1 MSTRSI
7 ILLIFIVLT
16 SSISA
21 QVGYND
27 LTNKIKNLESPDLE
41 KKVEI
46 LYSAQLKKTP
56 NAQTKL
62 KFWKFYI
69 YDSLG
74 VYGKADTL
82 AAELKSK
89 ANELKDDYSA
99 FIFSR
104 LGDIEV
110 DLNQFEKAINLY
122 HSGLKIAKKYDN
134 QEYMASF
141 KRSIGTAYLKL
152 DQNNTAEKYLRESLS
167 IYTSI
172 EDTLG
177 MANASISLGNA
188 MKDQGNLDDAEMYY
202 KKSLVL
208 AQKLGNNRLI
218 AGNYNNLG
226 NVERRRNKHRKALEY
241 FFKALEMNKK
251 SGNVLWESFNYH
263 NIGNAYS
270 DLKEHEK
277 AIDFFIL
284 SNKLKLELGDSLSLV
299 NGYLG
304 LSDAYA
310 AISDYKNAYAY
321 LRLHSRLEDTLQIAE
336 QAAQLKELEAIYE
349 SEKKEA
355 EILQLTTEKELEEV
369 KNGSLEMKAQKN
381 RNLLTLAI
389 FAGLIL
395 LVGIGL
401 LWRANKSRRKAN
413 DLLNSKNELIEKSNV
428 ALQSALGEL
437 SEKNKEIIDSINYA
451 TYIQR
456 ATLPN
461 ITQHSSDSLQ
471 FELFFAPKDIV
482 SGDFYFSYQLYNK
495 SIFGVADCTGHGVPG
510 AMVSLVGMNS
520 LEKVIREEKHVT
532 TGEMVESLN
541 AHVVESLYRGSET
554 LNDGMDISFCH
565 FDHENNMLYF
575 TGANHSAY
583 ILRQNSFM
591 DENVFDTNIQQKGRT
606 DMFTLLCLSG
616 TRRPIGKSHSN
627 QAFAQISIK
636 LLKGD
641 RIVLFS
647 DGYADQIGGEKA
659 KKLKKGAMLEF
670 ILRSGELPVSNQA
683 EFMNRQ
689 FDQWKGDNEQ
699 VDDVCML
706 FIDVKM

>member
-1 MSTRSI
+1 MRNRSF

-21 QVGYND
+21 QVGYSE

-41 KKVEI
+41 KKVEN
-46 LYSAQLKKTP
+46 LYTTQLKKTP
-56 NAQTKL
+56 NSETKL

-74 VYGKADTL
+74 VHGKADTL
-82 AAELKSK
+82 AGELKSK
-89 ANELKDDYSA
+89 TNELKDDYSA
-99 FIFSR
+99 FIFAR
-104 LGDIEV
+104 LGDLEA

-122 HSGLKIAKKYDN
+122 HSGLKIAKKYNN

-141 KRSIGTAYLKL
+141 KRLIGTAYLKL

-172 EDTLG
+172 KDTLG

-188 MKDQGNLDDAEMYY
+188 MKDQGNLDEAEVYY
-202 KKSLVL
+202 KKSLDL
-208 AQKLGNNRLI
+208 ANQLGNKRLI

-226 NVERRRNKHRKALEY
+226 NVERRRNNHRKALEY

-251 SGNVLWESFNYH
+251 SGNVLWQSFNYH

-277 AIDFFIL
+277 AIGFFKK
-284 SNKLKLELGDSLSLV
+284 SNELKLELGDSLSLIT
-299 NGYLG
+299 GYLG
-304 LSDAYA
+304 LSDAYSS
-310 AISDYKNAYAY
+310 IGDYKNAYAY

-369 KNGSLEMKAQKN
+369 KNSSLEMKAQKN

-461 ITQHSSDSLQ
+461 ITQHTSDSLQ

-541 AHVVESLYRGSET
+541 VHVVESLYRGSET

-565 FDHENNMLYF
+565 FDHENNMLHF
-575 TGANHSAY
+575 TGANHTAY
-583 ILRQNSFM
+583 ILRQNSFL
-591 DENVFDTNIQQKGRT
+591 DENVFDANIQQKGRT
-606 DMFTLLCLSG
+606 DMFTLLCLNG
-616 TRRPIGKSHSN
+616 TRRPIGKSHSDE
-627 QAFAQISIK
+627 AFAQISIK

-647 DGYADQIGGEKA
+647 DGYADQIGGDNA
-659 KKLKKGAMLEF
+659 KKLKKGALLEF

-706 FIDVKM
+706 FVEVKR